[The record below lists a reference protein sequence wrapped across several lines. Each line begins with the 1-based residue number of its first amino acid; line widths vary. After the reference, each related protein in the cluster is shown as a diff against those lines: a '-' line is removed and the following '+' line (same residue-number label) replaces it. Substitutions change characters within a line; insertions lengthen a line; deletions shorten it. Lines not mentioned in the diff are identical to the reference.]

1 MMAEDVTDWRGRPTV
16 DGSPWLRAA
25 NTIATGDATAF
36 AGALT
41 DAQEQYTP
49 AGARLCLEGFGGFLL
64 QSTST
69 V

>member
-41 DAQEQYTP
+41 DAH
-49 AGARLCLEGFGGFLL
+49 AG
-64 QSTST
+64 
-69 V
+69 